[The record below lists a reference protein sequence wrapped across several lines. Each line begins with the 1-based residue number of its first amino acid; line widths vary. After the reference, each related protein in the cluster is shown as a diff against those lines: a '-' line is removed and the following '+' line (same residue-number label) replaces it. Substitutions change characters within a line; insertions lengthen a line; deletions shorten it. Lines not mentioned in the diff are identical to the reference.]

1 MGNQLKLGGTSVI
14 RSSQVT
20 TNCRAMSKP
29 AFGPFTATY
38 NAHLDLF
45 CRANGSAMAIRADDS
60 FSPAPQIQGNT
71 FVARDGPIGLEV
83 DALTS
88 CTTAAC
94 AVNYRDNVFIGFLN
108 PSAGSLAVPLYVDP
122 PIPNQVFS
130 NTGGANDHNSTFW
143 PGSAGNP
150 CPDSGFF
157 ATNMLCTDP
166 GLVGVS
172 TFPETGYDNVA
183 PVSGSS
189 AVVGAGVTISGL
201 SVDYTGATRP
211 SPPSMGALEYVPA
224 GTLLTVTVSPSSASV
239 AVGGNTTFTA
249 ACSYSDGSSTP
260 CTVSW
265 TDTSNHSSVN
275 TTTGIVTGTSVGTD
289 TITATLNSIYGTAT
303 VTITPAP
310 VSHFAQ
316 AILFRGPI
324 K

>member
-1 MGNQLKLGGTSVI
+1 MYNTQDGMDLLHLYTFGECDQCIGYGNMGNQLKLGGTSVI

-88 CTTAAC
+88 CTTASC

-211 SPPSMGALEYVPA
+211 SPPSMGALEYITNIIRHLF
-224 GTLLTVTVSPSSASV
+224 G
-239 AVGGNTTFTA
+239 
-249 ACSYSDGSSTP
+249 GSS
-260 CTVSW
+260 
-265 TDTSNHSSVN
+265 
-275 TTTGIVTGTSVGTD
+275 
-289 TITATLNSIYGTAT
+289 SISGSGS
-303 VTITPAP
+303 IN
-310 VSHFAQ
+310 
-316 AILFRGPI
+316 
-324 K
+324 